1 MFFSITGVLDF
12 NCEECGKAFA
22 RKENLKKHMK
32 VHEGGKTRPGDYICE
47 DCGKGFDKKEYLIK
61 HMIVHEGK
69 KEYKCEYCDKS
80 FSIADNLM
88 KHINTVHLDK
98 FEQTQRKTAFSC
110 TQCEFECIQMDQLKD
125 HINSIHGQ
133 SKKEET
139 KPNSGAGI
147 LQDTL
152 EMWYI

>member
-1 MFFSITGVLDF
+1 
-12 NCEECGKAFA
+12 
-22 RKENLKKHMK
+22 MK
-32 VHEGGKTRPGDYICE
+32 VHEGGKTRPEDYICE

-152 EMWYI
+152 EM